1 MSFNIDRSNTDPF
14 YRYKMP
20 RLIAK
25 VEGKGNGIKTV
36 IVNMTEV
43 AKALSRPPT
52 YPTKF
57 FGCELGAQTQ
67 FDSKNDRYIVNGSHT
82 DEKLQ
87 TLLDGFI
94 KKFVLCPECSNPET
108 NLVVQVKRGTIMQR
122 CIACGYN
129 GSVDMRHKL
138 TTFILKNPPD
148 QDPNAATPSKGKR
161 GKKEKGCKKD
171 EDEKDG
177 TSPEATPTT
186 AQEQMAAMRESGNMM
201 NLLPPTVGVFKRELS
216 AKGEEDDDDWG
227 DDFTE
232 EAIKQRME
240 ELSDAAKGLAFT
252 DDLEKSAEDR
262 LNMIYELIKIKKDD
276 DELTKQAAIKE
287 IFSEAERLEVK
298 EKVPLVLVELLLNEK
313 VLVQLQKYKG
323 LFLKFCVQ
331 NQKAQKALLGGL
343 EILLAKE
350 YPELVPKTSHILKVL
365 YDLDILEEAV
375 ILEWGKKPTKKYVSK
390 EESTQILKEAQ
401 AFVKWLEE
409 AEEETDEDDE
419 NDENEEDVEII
430 YSNTQKV
437 GEITVEPV
445 KSTTANS
452 TPAING
458 GKKPVAADDD
468 DEDDID
474 IDDI

>member
-1 MSFNIDRSNTDPF
+1 MALNIDRSNLDPF

-94 KKFVLCPECSNPET
+94 KKFVLCPGCSNPET
-108 NLVVQVKRGTIMQR
+108 NLVVSGKRGTISQR

-148 QDPNAATPSKGKR
+148 QDPNAMTPSKGKK
-161 GKKEKGCKKD
+161 GKKEKGAKK
-171 EDEKDG
+171 EEENSEKDRA
-177 TSPEATPTT
+177 SPESTPST
-186 AQEQMAAMRESGNMM
+186 AQEQMAAMRESGKCL
-201 NLLPPTVGVFKRELS
+201 NLPS
-216 AKGEEDDDDWG
+216 ADGADDDEDWG

-232 EAIKQRME
+232 EAIKQRMD

-252 DDLEKSAEDR
+252 DDLEKSTEDR
-262 LNMIYELIKIKKDD
+262 LQMVYEMLKLKKDGD
-276 DELTKQAAIKE
+276 DLGKPNAIKE
-287 IFSEAERLEVK
+287 VFSESERLEVK
-298 EKVPLVLVELLLNEK
+298 DKVPIILVELLLNEK
-313 VLVQLQKYKG
+313 VLQQLQKYKN
-323 LFLKFCVQ
+323 LFLQFCLK
-331 NQKAQKALLGGL
+331 NHKAQKSVLGGIEFL
-343 EILLAKE
+343 IAKE
-350 YPELVPKTSHILKVL
+350 YPEVLLPKTSHILKVL
-365 YDLDILEEAV
+365 YDLDIVEEAL

-390 EESTQILKEAQ
+390 EESAKVLKEAQ
-401 AFVKWLEE
+401 PFIKWLGE
-409 AEEETDEDDE
+409 AEEESEDEEDDE
-419 NDENEEDVEII
+419 EDEII

-437 GEITVEPV
+437 GDVTVEPV
-445 KSTTANS
+445 KQAS
-452 TPAING
+452 PAAVNG
-458 GKKPVAADDD
+458 SHKAEEEED
-468 DEDDID
+468 DDID
-474 IDDI
+474 IDGI

>member
-1 MSFNIDRSNTDPF
+1 MALNIDRGNTDPF

-36 IVNMTEV
+36 IVNMSEV

-67 FDSKNDRYIVNGSHT
+67 FDAKNDRYIVNGSHT

-108 NLVVQVKRGTIMQR
+108 NLVVHVKKQTIQQR
-122 CIACGYN
+122 CIACGN
-129 GSVDMRHKL
+129 LGSVDMRHKL

-148 QDPNAATPSKGKR
+148 QDAAATTAATPSKGKR
-161 GKKEKGCKKD
+161 SKREKGGKKD
-171 EDEKDG
+171 DDEKEKDRA
-177 TSPEATPTT
+177 SPEATPAT
-186 AQEQMAAMRESGNMM
+186 AQEQMAAMRESGNMIS
-201 NLLPPTVGVFKRELS
+201 LVPTKH
-216 AKGEEDDDDWG
+216 KGNKNDDDDDDDWG

-232 EAIKQRME
+232 DAIKRRME

-252 DDLEKSAEDR
+252 DDLEKSAEER
-262 LNMIYELIKIKKDD
+262 LNIIYELIKIKRD
-276 DELTKQAAIKE
+276 DEELIKPAAIKDL
-287 IFSEAERLEVK
+287 FSEAERLEVTD
-298 EKVPLVLVELLLNEK
+298 KVPLVLVELLLNEK
-313 VLVQLQKYKG
+313 ALAQLQKYKH
-323 LFLKFCVQ
+323 LFLRFCAQ
-331 NQKAQKALLGGL
+331 NVKAQKSLLGGL

-350 YPELVPKTSHILKVL
+350 YPELKSKTSHILKAL
-365 YDLDILEEAV
+365 YDLDVLEEAV
-375 ILEWGKKPTKKYVSK
+375 ILEWGKKPSKKYISK
-390 EESTQILKEAQ
+390 EESAQIIKEAQ
-401 AFVKWLEE
+401 AFLTWLEQ
-409 AEEETDEDDE
+409 AEEESDDDE
-419 NDENEEDVEII
+419 EEEEEEDVEII

-445 KSTTANS
+445 KP
-452 TPAING
+452 PAAVNG
-458 GKKPVAADDD
+458 NKKPANPAADDD
-468 DEDDID
+468 DDDID

>member
-1 MSFNIDRSNTDPF
+1 MALNIDRSNTDPF

-67 FDSKNDRYIVNGSHT
+67 FDAKNDRYIVNGSHT
-82 DEKLQ
+82 GEKLQ

-94 KKFVLCPECSNPET
+94 KKFVLCPSCSNPET
-108 NLVVQVKRGTIMQR
+108 NLVVQVKRGTILQR

-129 GSVDMRHKL
+129 GPVEMRHKL

-148 QDPNAATPSKGKR
+148 QDPNAVTPSKGKK
-161 GKKEKGCKKD
+161 GKKEKGAKKED
-171 EDEKDG
+171 EEKDG
-177 TSPEATPTT
+177 ATSPEVQVTS

-201 NLLPPTVGVFKRELS
+201 DLPK
-216 AKGEEDDDDWG
+216 AKNQEGESDDDDGWG
-227 DDFTE
+227 DDDQFTE

-240 ELSDAAKGLAFT
+240 ELSNAAKGLAFT
-252 DDLEKSAEDR
+252 DDLDKTAEER
-262 LNMIYELIKIKKDD
+262 LNMVYEMIKLRKDD
-276 DELTKQAAIKE
+276 DNLTNAASVKE
-287 IFSEAERLEVK
+287 IFTEAERLEVK
-298 EKVPLVLVELLLNEK
+298 EKVPLVLVELLLTDK
-313 VLVQLQKYKG
+313 VLAQLQKYKA
-323 LFLKFCVQ
+323 LFLRFCAQ

-343 EILLAKE
+343 EILLTRE
-350 YPELVPKTSHILKVL
+350 YPELQSKTSHILKVL
-365 YDLDILEEAV
+365 YDMDIVEEGV

-390 EESTQILKEAQ
+390 EECAKILKEGE

-409 AEEETDEDDE
+409 AEEESDDDDE
-419 NDENEEDVEII
+419 EEEAEEDVEII
-430 YSNTQKV
+430 YSTTQKV

-445 KSTTANS
+445 KPTPPTA
-452 TPAING
+452 AVNG
-458 GKKPVAADDD
+458 SPKAETNAE
-468 DEDDID
+468 DEDDDID

>member
-1 MSFNIDRSNTDPF
+1 MALNIDRSNTDPF

-87 TLLDGFI
+87 TLMDGFI

-108 NLVVQVKRGTIMQR
+108 NLVVQVKRGTIQQR
-122 CIACGYN
+122 CIACGN
-129 GSVDMRHKL
+129 VTSVDMRHKL

-148 QDPNAATPSKGKR
+148 QDAAAAAPTPGKGKKSKR
-161 GKKEKGCKKD
+161 EKGGKKD
-171 EDEKDG
+171 DDEKEKDRA
-177 TSPEATPTT
+177 SPENTPTT
-186 AQEQMAAMRESGNMM
+186 AQEQMAAMRESGHMM
-201 NLLPPTVGVFKRELS
+201 NLPPSKLNAGKE
-216 AKGEEDDDDWG
+216 ADDDDWG

-240 ELSDAAKGLAFT
+240 ALSDAAKGLAFT
-252 DDLEKSAEDR
+252 DDLEKSAEER
-262 LNMIYELIKIKKDD
+262 LNMIYELIKIKRDD
-276 DELTKQAAIKE
+276 GELTKPATIKDL
-287 IFSEAERLEVK
+287 FSEAERVEVAD
-298 EKVPLVLVELLLNEK
+298 KVPLVLVELLLNEK
-313 VLVQLQKYKG
+313 ALAQLQKYKN
-323 LFLKFCVQ
+323 LFLRFCVQ
-331 NQKAQKALLGGL
+331 NQRAQKALMGGL

-350 YPELVPKTSHILKVL
+350 YPELKPKTSHILKAL

-375 ILEWGKKPTKKYVSK
+375 ILEWGRKPSKKYVSK
-390 EESTQILKEAQ
+390 ENCVQIIKEARV
-401 AFVKWLEE
+401 FLDWLEQ
-409 AEEETDEDDE
+409 AEEESDEDDDGE
-419 NDENEEDVEII
+419 GDVEII
-430 YSNTQKV
+430 YSNTHKV

-445 KSTTANS
+445 KSPSTQVVNGNKKTAN
-452 TPAING
+452 AA
-458 GKKPVAADDD
+458 AADDD
-468 DEDDID
+468 GDDID

>member
-67 FDSKNDRYIVNGSHT
+67 FDTKNDRYIVNGSHT

-94 KKFVLCPECSNPET
+94 KKFVLCPGCSNPET
-108 NLVVQVKRGTIMQR
+108 NLVVQVKRGTILQR

-148 QDPNAATPSKGKR
+148 QDPNAAATPVKGKK
-161 GKKEKGCKKD
+161 GKKERGSKKD
-171 EDEKDG
+171 EEDG
-177 TSPEATPTT
+177 ASPDATPST
-186 AQEQMAAMRESGNMM
+186 AQEQIAAIRESGKSM
-201 NLLPPTVGVFKRELS
+201 NLPPTKQ
-216 AKGEEDDDDWG
+216 KGDDDDEDWG

-252 DDLEKSAEDR
+252 DDLEKSAEER
-262 LNMIYELIKIKKDD
+262 LNIIYEKIKIKKDE
-276 DELTKQAAIKE
+276 DELTKQTTIKE

-298 EKVPLVLVELLLNEK
+298 DKVPLVLVELLLTDK
-313 VLVQLQKYKG
+313 VLTQLQKFKG
-323 LFLKFCVQ
+323 LFLKFCIQ
-331 NQKAQKALLGGL
+331 DQKAQKALLGGL
-343 EILLAKE
+343 EILITRE
-350 YPELVPKTSHILKVL
+350 YPDLLPKTSHILKVL
-365 YDLDILEEAV
+365 YDFDILEESV
-375 ILEWGKKPTKKYVSK
+375 IVEWGKKPSKKYVSK

-401 AFVKWLEE
+401 VFVKWLEE
-409 AEEETDEDDE
+409 AEEESDEEYE
-419 NDENEEDVEII
+419 NGEEEDEVNFSHTER
-430 YSNTQKV
+430 V
-437 GEITVEPV
+437 GEVKVELA
-445 KSTTANS
+445 KSTV
-452 TPAING
+452 PVVNG
-458 GKKPVAADDD
+458 GKKPVIEEDD

>member
-1 MSFNIDRSNTDPF
+1 MALNIDRSNTDPF

-52 YPTKF
+52 YPTKY
-57 FGCELGAQTQ
+57 FGCELGAQTL
-67 FDSKNDRYIVNGSHT
+67 FDTKNDRYIVNGSHM

-108 NLVVQVKRGTIMQR
+108 NLVVHAKRGTIMQR

-148 QDPNAATPSKGKR
+148 QDPAAVAATPSKGKK
-161 GKKEKGCKKD
+161 GKKEKGKK
-171 EDEKDG
+171 EDEEKEKDRG
-177 TSPEATPTT
+177 SPESTPTT
-186 AQEQMAAMRESGNMM
+186 GQEQMADLRESGR
-201 NLLPPTVGVFKRELS
+201 LISVPLS
-216 AKGEEDDDDWG
+216 KKNAGGGNDDDEDWG
-227 DDFTE
+227 DDITE
-232 EAIKQRME
+232 EAVNKRIG
-240 ELSDAAKGLAFT
+240 ELSDAARGLTFT
-252 DDLEKSAEDR
+252 DDLEKSAEER
-262 LNMIYELIKIKKDD
+262 LNIIYETIKVKR
-276 DELTKQAAIKE
+276 DEGELVKPVVVKSLFA
-287 IFSEAERLEVK
+287 EAERLEVND
-298 EKVPLVLVELLLNEK
+298 KVPLVLVELLLSDK
-313 VLVQLQKYKG
+313 VLVQLQKYKN
-323 LFLKFCVQ
+323 LFLRFCVQ

-350 YPELVPKTSHILKVL
+350 YPELMSKTSHILKAL

-375 ILEWGKKPTKKYVSK
+375 ILEWAKKPSKKYVTK
-390 EESTQILKEAQ
+390 EQCAQIQKEAH
-401 AFVKWLEE
+401 AFVNWLEQ
-409 AEEETDEDDE
+409 AEEESDDDE
-419 NDENEEDVEII
+419 EEEEGGVEIV
-430 YSNTQKV
+430 YSNTQKAN
-437 GEITVEPV
+437 EITVEPL
-445 KSTTANS
+445 KTPTPSTLAVNGDKK
-452 TPAING
+452 TPSA
-458 GKKPVAADDD
+458 VAAYNKDDD
-468 DEDDID
+468 DEID